1 VYHGYLRAKSGA
13 ITEFDAPGAGT
24 GSSEGTQ
31 GFSINKFDEIG
42 GWEVDASGVNHGF
55 IRVP

>member
-1 VYHGYLRAKSGA
+1 MGAFVSG
-13 ITEFDAPGAGT
+13 APGAGT
-24 GSSEGTQ
+24 GSAEGTQ